1 MPRHPHAVSF
11 LVASCLFASSGFAVA
26 QSKNSSPHELFP
38 GASNIGDTQPGS
50 NAFDPA
56 TDTYQVKGGGF
67 DVWSTHDDFHLTWVK
82 FTGDGSLTADV
93 LVAQPAVHAKAKGVL
108 MFRQSL
114 DKGSAYADVA
124 LHGDG
129 HIDLQWRAA
138 EGGETKDTDL
148 PEHGTTRVRIVR
160 KGDVFTAY
168 ALTGGKE
175 TPTAPSVT
183 VPMHGTIYV
192 GLGVCSHSTT
202 ELQTVT
208 FSNVKLEPAAS
219 ITANK

>member
-1 MPRHPHAVSF
+1 MPRHPHVLSS
-11 LVASCLFASSGFAVA
+11 LIASLLFATAGLAAA
-26 QSKNSSPHELFP
+26 QSNSAPGQGLFP
-38 GASNIGDTQPGS
+38 GGSNIGDTQPGS
-50 NAFDPA
+50 TAFDP
-56 TDTYQVKGGGF
+56 TTGNYQVKGGGF

-93 LVAQPAVHAKAKGVL
+93 QVAQPAVHAKAKGVL

-114 DKGSAYADVA
+114 DTGSAYADVA

-129 HIDLQWRAA
+129 HIDIQWRATN
-138 EGGETKDTDL
+138 GGETKDTDL

-160 KGDVFTAY
+160 KGDIFTAY
-168 ALTGGKE
+168 ALTGEKE
-175 TPTAPSVT
+175 TPAAPSVT
-183 VPMHGTIYV
+183 VPMHGTVYV

-208 FSNVKLEPAAS
+208 FTNVKLEPAAS
-219 ITANK
+219 ILASK

>member
-1 MPRHPHAVSF
+1 MPGPLRGISVLLA
-11 LVASCLFASSGFAVA
+11 CLLLTAGSPAA
-26 QSKNSSPHELFP
+26 QSKPAADQRIFKDSSH
-38 GASNIGDTQPGS
+38 IGQTQPGS
-50 NAFDPA
+50 LQYDSAADA
-56 TDTYQVKGGGF
+56 YRVRGGGF
-67 DVWSTHDDFHLTWVK
+67 DVWSTHDDFHLAWVK

-93 LVAQPAVHAKAKGVL
+93 QVAQPAVHAKAKGVL

-114 DKGSAYADVA
+114 QAGSPYADVA

-138 EGGETKDTDL
+138 DGGETKDTDL
-148 PEHGTTRVRIVR
+148 PKGDVTRVRIVR
-160 KGDVFTAY
+160 KGDVFTAF
-168 ALTGGKE
+168 ALSDGKE
-175 TPTAPSVT
+175 TPAAPSVT
-183 VPMHGTIYV
+183 VPMHGTVYV

-219 ITANK
+219 TTAAK

>member
-1 MPRHPHAVSF
+1 MLSRARGPLF
-11 LVASCLFASSGFAVA
+11 LVASMLASAGVAVSQSSNSAPHGLFA
-26 QSKNSSPHELFP
+26 
-38 GASNIGDTQPGS
+38 GASDIGQTQAGS

-56 TDTYQVKGGGF
+56 TNTYLVKGGGF

-93 LVAQPAVHAKAKGVL
+93 QVAQPAVHAKAKGVL

-129 HIDLQWRAA
+129 HIDLQWRASN
-138 EGGETKDTDL
+138 GGETKDTDL
-148 PEHGTTRVRIVR
+148 PEHGVTRVRIVR

-168 ALTGGKE
+168 ALTGDQE
-175 TPTAPSVT
+175 TPAAPSVT
-183 VPMHGTIYV
+183 VPMHGVVYV

-202 ELQTVT
+202 DLQTVS
-208 FSNVKLEPAAS
+208 FSNVRLEPAAS
-219 ITANK
+219 ITASR